1 MIQKLVHYLPTILII
16 IPMIVTY
23 IFYKITYI
31 LSKNKWRAIHIS
43 VQFTA
48 IFYVVAVTIMM
59 SNIFDFNVFSYI
71 LIFHIALLAIF
82 LIIQWKTRIE
92 VILRDGLKLLL
103 RLSFLI
109 FLILYVCLALYI
121 LFDIIYQNY
130 IG

>member
-1 MIQKLVHYLPTILII
+1 MIQKLVHYLPTILMI